1 MKLLTGPQVTLIYFV
16 SWRNKFCTHENN
28 MNFDEHP
35 WPSTLLP
42 RDTRRYRSTEQTL
55 NFGALTLGTLEF

>member
-1 MKLLTGPQVTLIYFV
+1 
-16 SWRNKFCTHENN
+16 

-35 WPSTLLP
+35 WQSTLLP

-55 NFGALTLGTLEF
+55 NFGALTLGTLDF